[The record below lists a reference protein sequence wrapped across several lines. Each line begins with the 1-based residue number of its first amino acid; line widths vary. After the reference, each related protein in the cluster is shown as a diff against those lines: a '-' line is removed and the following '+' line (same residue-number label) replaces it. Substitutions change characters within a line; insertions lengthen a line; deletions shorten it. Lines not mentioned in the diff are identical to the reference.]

1 MELTKLYLY
10 QFFFFCY
17 QHILHTLYVT
27 LQLGFK
33 HWIMKIIG
41 DIFIH
46 LTDLCFSI
54 FLKKFLCTLEPF
66 NLSG

>member
-10 QFFFFCY
+10 QFFCFCY

-33 HWIMKIIG
+33 HWIMKTIG
-41 DIFIH
+41 DIFID
-46 LTDLCFSI
+46 T
-54 FLKKFLCTLEPF
+54 
-66 NLSG
+66 